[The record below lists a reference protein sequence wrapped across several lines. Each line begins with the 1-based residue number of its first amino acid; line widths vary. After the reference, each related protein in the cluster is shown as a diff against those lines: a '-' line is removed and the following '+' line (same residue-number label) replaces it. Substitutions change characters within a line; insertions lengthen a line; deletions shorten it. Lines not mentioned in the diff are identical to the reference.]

1 MTMIL
6 PLLGAFAS
14 GLFPALVAAALVFYA
29 ALPGTSVADL
39 SMIASAVF
47 FGKVVASACGGVLA
61 DRLGRL
67 AAIRLAGALS
77 VAGSV
82 MTVISVKTI
91 PLIAL
96 GIGIEGFALGL
107 FSILLPLHLIETQPV
122 ERHGRA
128 SAEYQ
133 FGNTAGILTGALVG
147 MLVAGT
153 GVEPGVGGR
162 MDILAF
168 LPVGVLFFSLSCCV
182 RTGGVRSAGRQNAT
196 FPWRRNVGALLKA
209 VSVLLLTSAMGA
221 GVIACHAV
229 LLLQRS
235 GLEGATSNGV
245 YLLTGIVSLVAA
257 GLSRFALQRTSRIA
271 VLRVGGVGTAVSL
284 LLLSIA
290 VGHASPVLVAIFL
303 LLYTGFFVF
312 GPGVAAWTIAGE
324 ILPREVRAKGMSL
337 ALLANQ
343 LVTAGLTAI
352 FLPVTLYLGFV
363 PILSLFAAAAAAYC
377 FLVRRNG

>member
-29 ALPGTSVADL
+29 ALPGTSVAEL
-39 SMIASAVF
+39 SMIASAAF
-47 FGKVVASACGGVLA
+47 FGKVVASACGGVLS

-67 AAIRLAGALS
+67 AAIRMAGALS

-82 MTVISVKTI
+82 LTVIGVKSVS
-91 PLIAL
+91 LIVL
-96 GIGIEGFALGL
+96 GMGIEGFALGL

-122 ERHGRA
+122 KRHGRA

-133 FGNTAGILTGALVG
+133 FGNTAGMLTGALVG
-147 MLVAGT
+147 MLVAGA
-153 GVEPGVGGR
+153 GVGPDVGGR
-162 MDILAF
+162 MDLLAF
-168 LPVGVLFFSLSCCV
+168 LPVGVLFFSLSCV
-182 RTGGVRSAGRQNAT
+182 RTGGARSRGRQEAA
-196 FPWRRNVGALLKA
+196 FPWRENVGALLKA
-209 VSVLLLTSAMGA
+209 VSVLSLTSAMGA

-257 GLSRFALQRTSRIA
+257 GLSRCALQRTSRAA

-284 LLLSIA
+284 VLLSIA
-290 VGHASPVLVAIFL
+290 AGRASPALVAACL

-324 ILPREVRAKGMSL
+324 ILPAAVRAQGMSC

-343 LVTAGLTAI
+343 LVTAGLTAA
-352 FLPVTLYLGFV
+352 FLPVAEHLGFV
-363 PILSLFAAAAAAYC
+363 PIFLLFAAAAAAYC

>member
-39 SMIASAVF
+39 SMIASAAF
-47 FGKVVASACGGVLA
+47 FGKVVASACGGILA

-67 AAIRLAGALS
+67 ATIRLAGSLS

-82 MTVISVKTI
+82 MTVISVETI
-91 PLIAL
+91 PLIAV
-96 GIGIEGFALGL
+96 GMGVEGFALGL

-133 FGNTAGILTGALVG
+133 FGNTAGMLTGALVG
-147 MLVAGT
+147 ILVAGA

-162 MDILAF
+162 MDLLSF
-168 LPVGVLFFSLSCCV
+168 LPVGVIFFGLSCV
-182 RTGGVRSAGRQNAT
+182 RTGGGRSAGRRNAA
-196 FPWRRNVGALLKA
+196 FPWRENLGALLKA
-209 VSVLLLTSAMGA
+209 VSVLSLTSAMGA

-229 LLLQRS
+229 LLLRRS

-257 GLSRFALQRTSRIA
+257 GLSRFALQRTRRTA
-271 VLRVGGVGTAVSL
+271 VLRVGSVGTAVSL
-284 LLLSIA
+284 LLLSVA
-290 VGHASPVLVAIFL
+290 VGRASSVLVAASL

-324 ILPREVRAKGMSL
+324 VLPREVRAKGMSL

-352 FLPVTLYLGFV
+352 FLPVALRWGFV
-363 PILSLFAAAAAAYC
+363 PIFSLFAAAAAAYC

>member
-14 GLFPALVAAALVFYA
+14 GLFPALVAAALVFCA

-47 FGKVVASACGGVLA
+47 FGKVVASACGGALA

-82 MTVISVKTI
+82 TTVISARTI

-133 FGNTAGILTGALVG
+133 FGNTAGMLTGALVG

-153 GVEPGVGGR
+153 GVEPDVGGR
-162 MDILAF
+162 MDLLAF
-168 LPVGVLFFSLSCCV
+168 LPVGMIFFGLSCV
-182 RTGGVRSAGRQNAT
+182 RTGGGRSAGRRNAV
-196 FPWRRNVGALLKA
+196 FPWRENLGALLKA
-209 VSVLLLTSAMGA
+209 VSVLSLTSAMGA

-235 GLEGATSNGV
+235 GLEGVTSNGV
-245 YLLTGIVSLVAA
+245 YLLTGIVSLFAA
-257 GLSRFALQRTSRIA
+257 GLSRCVLQRTSRTV
-271 VLRVGGVGTAVSL
+271 VLRAGSIGTAVSL
-284 LLLSIA
+284 LLLSVA
-290 VGHASPVLVAIFL
+290 VGSASPSIVAASL

-312 GPGVAAWTIAGE
+312 GPGVAAWTIAGD
-324 ILPREVRAKGMSL
+324 ILPREVRARGMSC

-343 LVTAGLTAI
+343 LVTAGLTAV
-352 FLPVTLYLGFV
+352 FLPFGARFGLAPLLLLFV
-363 PILSLFAAAAAAYC
+363 ASALAYC
-377 FLVRRNG
+377 LAVRRNG

>member
-29 ALPGTSVADL
+29 ALPGTSIADL

-47 FGKVVASACGGVLA
+47 FGKVVASACGGVLT

-77 VAGSV
+77 VVGSV

-91 PLIAL
+91 PLIAV
-96 GIGIEGFALGL
+96 GMGVEGFALGL

-133 FGNTAGILTGALVG
+133 FGNTAGMLTGALVG

-153 GVEPGVGGR
+153 GVEPDVGGR
-162 MDILAF
+162 MDLLAF
-168 LPVGVLFFSLSCCV
+168 LPVGVIFFGLSCD
-182 RTGGVRSAGRQNAT
+182 RTGGVRSAGRRNAA
-196 FPWRRNVGALLKA
+196 FPWRENVGALLKA
-209 VSVLLLTSAMGA
+209 VSVLSLTSAMGA

-235 GLEGATSNGV
+235 GLEGVASNGV

-257 GLSRFALQRTSRIA
+257 GLSRCVLQRTSRTV
-271 VLRVGGVGTAVSL
+271 VLHVGSVGTAVSL
-284 LLLSIA
+284 LLLSVA
-290 VGHASPVLVAIFL
+290 VGRASSVLVAVFL

-324 ILPREVRAKGMSL
+324 VLPREVRAKGMSL

-352 FLPVTLYLGFV
+352 FLPVALYLGFV